1 MKPAVTAVAAALTIC
16 LAAAHAAPNPEAVG
30 LSRERLERIDAMIER
45 RIAAGELTGAVTI
58 VARRGQVAHVS
69 VHGVMDL
76 ETRQPM
82 RADTLF
88 RIASMTK
95 PIVGVGVM
103 MMVEENK
110 LRLTTRCRATFR
122 SSATCAWPSR
132 GPEAAAARAPGF
144 DTRAAAA
151 RGHDQG
157 SADAR
162 LGARQRPD
170 EQQHDRAVARKEG
183 ETLADYIPRL
193 GGTALEF
200 QPGSRWTYSPGAGFE
215 TLGRVLE
222 IVSGMPLDEFFEQ
235 RIFAPLG
242 MRDITFW
249 PTDSQWPRVA
259 TVYRREESGLAKQT
273 LPNDTLSR
281 NVYFR
286 GSGGLYSTAESYV
299 PFGIMLANGGEL
311 GGVRLLSRKSVEMLG
326 AVHVPD
332 TLPGRPAG
340 EGFGLSVR
348 VVTDHAARGTL
359 LSDGTY
365 GWSGAQGTHF
375 FVDPKEAARRRADD
389 PDAEREGDSRRLRE
403 SRRASDHR
411 LEPRPHEP
419 RGERRPLLQGR
430 LRGRVQAL
438 RADARGEARARADVG
453 RIAARRRGPARMG
466 RENPVRAPDGPDA

>member
-1 MKPAVTAVAAALTIC
+1 MKLAVAA
-16 LAAAHAAPNPEAVG
+16 LAAMLTNVCVAAAEAATNPEAVG

-45 RIAAGELTGAVTI
+45 RIAAGDLTGAVTI
-58 VARRGQVAHVS
+58 VARRGEVAHVTM
-69 VHGVMDL
+69 HGLIDL

-82 RADTLF
+82 RANTLF

-95 PIVGVGVM
+95 PIVGVGIL

-110 LRLTTRCRATFR
+110 LRLTDPVSRYIPEFANLRVAVARPEGGSGAAT
-122 SSATCAWPSR
+122 
-132 GPEAAAARAPGF
+132 GF
-144 DTRAAAA
+144 DTVAPQREVTIKDLLTHVS
-151 RGHDQG
+151 GLG
-157 SADAR
+157 S
-162 LGARQRPD
+162 GPMSNGTI
-170 EQQHDRAVARKEG
+170 EPVARREG

-200 QPGSRWTYSPGAGFE
+200 QPGTRWAYSPGPGFE

-222 IVSGMPLDEFFEQ
+222 IVSGLTLDEFLKQ

-249 PTDSQWPRVA
+249 PSDAQSPRVA
-259 TVYRREESGLAKQT
+259 TVYRREDSGLVKQT
-273 LPNDTLSR
+273 VATDTLSR

-299 PFGIMLANGGEL
+299 PFGMMLANGGEL

-332 TLPGRPAG
+332 TLPGRPPG
-340 EGFGLSVR
+340 EGYGLSVR

-375 FVDPKEAARRRADD
+375 FVDPKEQLVGVLMIQT
-389 PDAEREGDSRRLRE
+389 PNVTEI
-403 SRRASDHR
+403 
-411 LEPRPHEP
+411 
-419 RGERRPLLQGR
+419 
-430 LRGRVQAL
+430 RV
-438 RADARGEARARADVG
+438 DF
-453 RIAARRRGPARMG
+453 
-466 RENPVRAPDGPDA
+466 ENLVAQSIID

>member
-1 MKPAVTAVAAALTIC
+1 MKPAVAAVAAAFAIFSI
-16 LAAAHAAPNPEAVG
+16 AGARAAPNPEAVG

-45 RIAAGELTGAVTI
+45 RIAAGDLTGAVTI
-58 VARRGQVAHVS
+58 VARRGQVAHVGI
-69 VHGVMDL
+69 HGVMDRD
-76 ETRQPM
+76 TRQPM
-82 RADTLF
+82 RADTMF

-95 PIVGVGVM
+95 PIVGVGIL

-110 LRLTTRCRATFR
+110 LRLTDPVARYIPEFR
-122 SSATCAWPSR
+122 NLR
-132 GPEAAAARAPGF
+132 V
-144 DTRAAAA
+144 
-151 RGHDQG
+151 
-157 SADAR
+157 
-162 LGARQRPD
+162 
-170 EQQHDRAVARKEG
+170 AVARPEGGSAATPPFDLVAPQRAVTIKDLLSHVSGLGSGPMSDSTIEPITRREG

-193 GGTALEF
+193 GSTALEF
-200 QPGSRWTYSPGAGFE
+200 QPGTRWTYSPGAGFE

-242 MRDITFW
+242 MRAITFW
-249 PTDSQWPRVA
+249 PSDSQWSRVA
-259 TVYRREESGLAKQT
+259 TVYRREDSGLVKQT
-273 LPNDTLSR
+273 MPNDTLSR

-286 GSGGLYSTAESYV
+286 GSGGFYSTAESYV
-299 PFGIMLANGGEL
+299 PFGMMLANGGEL

-375 FVDPKEAARRRADD
+375 FVDPKEQLVGVLMIQTPNVTEIR
-389 PDAEREGDSRRLRE
+389 GDF
-403 SRRASDHR
+403 
-411 LEPRPHEP
+411 
-419 RGERRPLLQGR
+419 
-430 LRGRVQAL
+430 
-438 RADARGEARARADVG
+438 
-453 RIAARRRGPARMG
+453 
-466 RENPVRAPDGPDA
+466 ENLVAQSIVD